1 MCYAIPGKVV
11 EIGKRGLVVDYF
23 GEQRSVINEFNEP
36 VSVGDYVYAQSG
48 IVVKK
53 ISEKE
58 ALLILEDWKELFF
71 KLKEQ
76 DLLLAKTKEVPIK
89 ADVRAILEKRGA
101 LLEREELLYLLKIKD
116 KEELKALFQAANA
129 LRQEQLQ
136 NSCCVHGI
144 LEFSNYC
151 RNMCTYC
158 GIRATNKKLER
169 YRLMPDEIVQL
180 AEEAVNKHGFKALV
194 LQSGEDL
201 WYSDEK
207 LLEIVKRIRKR
218 CGALLFLSIGTRSLE
233 CYTALYEAGARG
245 VLIRFETSN
254 PRLYA
259 RFHSG
264 PKADLKYRLEL
275 LKHAKQLGYIII
287 TGSLIGLPGQTE
299 EDLVNDILLAKSLGA
314 EMYSF
319 GPLIATTKRSD
330 ASRGDIA
337 TVLKV
342 LAVSRLADPNAR
354 ILVTTALETLDEEG
368 RRLGLLAGA
377 NSLMLNVTPPACRKR
392 YAIYPN
398 RAGNEISVEQNIQKT
413 RELLFALGRAP
424 TDLGIRPLA

>member
-76 DLLLAKTKEVPIK
+76 DLLLAKTKELPIK

-299 EDLVNDILLAKSLGA
+299 EDLVNDILLAKFLGA

-424 TDLGIRPLA
+424 TDLGR

>member
-1 MCYAIPGKVV
+1 MCYTIPGKIV
-11 EIGKRGLVVDYF
+11 EIEKRLLLVDYF
-23 GEQRSVINEFNEP
+23 GELKRVVNEFDEP
-36 VSVGDYVYAQSG
+36 LKRGDYIYAQSG
-48 IVVKK
+48 LVVQK
-53 ISEKE
+53 ISKKE
-58 ALLILEDWKELFF
+58 ALLVLEEWKELFF
-71 KLKEQ
+71 KLKEE
-76 DLLLAKTKEVPIK
+76 DLRLTQPKEVPSR
-89 ADVRAILEKRGA
+89 AGVRSILEKSGTS
-101 LLEREELLYLLKIKD
+101 LKKKELLSLLKLTD
-116 KEELKALFQAANA
+116 KEEQEALFQRANA
-129 LRQEQLQ
+129 LRQERLQ
-136 NSCCVHGI
+136 NACCVHGI

-151 RNMCTYC
+151 RNLCTYC
-158 GIRATNKKLER
+158 GIRSTRSKLER
-169 YRLMPDEIVQL
+169 YRLTPDEIVQI
-180 AEEAVNKHGFKALV
+180 AEDAVNRLGFKALV
-194 LQSGEDL
+194 LQSGEDI

-207 LLEIVKRIRKR
+207 LLEIVRRIRER

-299 EDLVNDILLAKSLGA
+299 EDLVNDILLAKSLGT

-337 TVLKV
+337 TVMKV

-413 RELLFALGRAP
+413 REL
-424 TDLGIRPLA
+424 

>member
-36 VSVGDYVYAQSG
+36 VTVGDYVYAQSG

-299 EDLVNDILLAKSLGA
+299 EDLVNDILLAKSLGT

>member
-23 GEQRSVINEFNEP
+23 GEQRNVINEFNEH
-36 VSVGDYVYAQSG
+36 VSLGDYVYAQSG

-53 ISEKE
+53 ISEKD
-58 ALLILEDWKELFF
+58 ALLILDEWEELFF

-76 DLLLAKTKEVPIK
+76 DLMLATAKELPIK

-101 LLEREELLYLLKIKD
+101 SLAREELLYLLKIKD
-116 KEELKALFQAANA
+116 KEELEALFQAANA
-129 LRQEQLQ
+129 LRQEQMQ

-151 RNMCTYC
+151 TNMCTYC
-158 GIRATNKKLER
+158 GIRSTNKKLER
-169 YRLMPDEIVQL
+169 YRLTTDEIVEL
-180 AEEAVNKHGFKALV
+180 AEEAVNRLGFKALV
-194 LQSGEDL
+194 LQSGEDS

-207 LLEIVKRIRKR
+207 LIEIVKKVRER
-218 CGALLFLSIGTRSLE
+218 CGVLLFMSIGTRSLE

-245 VLIRFETSN
+245 VLMRFETSN

-299 EDLVNDILLAKSLGA
+299 EDLVNDILLTKSLGA
-314 EMYSF
+314 DMYSF
-319 GPLIATTKRSD
+319 GPLIATSKRKE
-330 ASRGDIA
+330 ASKVDIT

-342 LAVSRLADPNAR
+342 LSVSRLADPNAK

-377 NSLMLNVTPPACRKR
+377 NSLMINVTPPACRKR

-413 RELLFALGRAP
+413 KGLLFALGRAP
-424 TDLGIRPLA
+424 TDLGR